1 MSGLSVTFLGGLS
14 RIGRNC
20 MVLEYDDSC
29 IVIDCGIMFPESD
42 MPGIDYVLPD
52 INYIFE
58 RKDKI
63 DGIVITHAHED
74 HAGGLQ
80 FLLREIDAPIYSS
93 PLTLALLSNKLSE
106 ANLLSK
112 SSLKEVNDGDVIK
125 IGKFEVESHMLLRQ
139 VTQLKQELLFILV
152 ILRLIIPR

>member
-80 FLLREIDAPIYSS
+80 FLLREIDAPIYY
-93 PLTLALLSNKLSE
+93 LKVVLK
-106 ANLLSK
+106 K
-112 SSLKEVNDGDVIK
+112 ST
-125 IGKFEVESHMLLRQ
+125 MAM
-139 VTQLKQELLFILV
+139 
-152 ILRLIIPR
+152 